1 MSDIP
6 SISDAR
12 SSVLM
17 NKVHY
22 AVLRQQQDAMKDQG
36 QAVVDMLAEAAKIA
50 RSNPQKRENPS
61 AAARGRL
68 DVTA

>member
-50 RSNPQKRENPS
+50 RSNPQKGENPPSS
-61 AAARGRL
+61 AHGRL